1 MYVRECERDRRVSEK
16 KTLRRR
22 ILRRCCAPAKTHG
35 ITPRSPPHPDLHLMV
50 TATPTG
56 TTLFNLSPISSFTGP
71 PAVLEATS
79 TTPLYLHAPTHAVA
93 GHGTFKESENE
104 TKLCLENLE
113 LTGYR
118 PLEKNR
124 GAASPA
130 RPAAPR
136 SSSRERPAPPASTSH
151 RAPPP

>member
-1 MYVRECERDRRVSEK
+1 MCECEIETEGYLK
-16 KTLRRR
+16 KTLLRR
-22 ILRRCCAPAKTHG
+22 ILRSYCAPAKTYG

-79 TTPLYLHAPTHAVA
+79 TTPLYLHAPTHAA
-93 GHGTFKESENE
+93 AEHGTFKGSENE

-118 PLEKNR
+118 PLEKSR
-124 GAASPA
+124 GAASSA